1 MDGDYMKSIIG
12 ILDKIRV
19 INSAPLLLRFTI
31 ETPSEY
37 VNCVTAKKDIID
49 KMLLLPEKQYVLE
62 VTGRYNKRKQVVV
75 NQISIVNPDDT
86 IRRLGIY

>member
-1 MDGDYMKSIIG
+1 MEAIVG
-12 ILDKIRV
+12 ILNKIRV
-19 INSAPLLLRFTI
+19 INSDPLLLRFTI

-49 KMLLLPEKQYVLE
+49 KQLLLPEKQYVLE